1 MKILSSK
8 KTSSLQDKCPS
19 PFKQNKTKQTQ
30 KNQKPTPKSHQ
41 KNPHQNKKKAEMQNN
56 FIK

>member
-41 KNPHQNKKKAEMQNN
+41 KNPHQNKKKG
-56 FIK
+56 